1 MHYHNG
7 TTGSTEKYD
16 RYSEAQDRQFEH
28 AAFADVKERF
38 ASPTNYAEADR
49 LAEAASNAYA
59 AQFSLGE
66 MCFSLT
72 KCRDRAVEKG
82 LSDVVLAVQ
91 PLVDKYNELLKVAR
105 DAYEAA
111 DFECRAFN
119 VREWK

>member
-7 TTGSTEKYD
+7 TTGSEQKYD
-16 RYSEAQDRQFEH
+16 RWGEAQDRQFEH
-28 AAFADVKERF
+28 AKFADVKERF
-38 ASPTNYAEADR
+38 ASPKNYAEADR
-49 LAEAASNAYA
+49 LAEMVRNAYA

-105 DAYEAA
+105 DAYAEAVSA
-111 DFECRAFN
+111 SATFN
-119 VREWK
+119 VKEWQ